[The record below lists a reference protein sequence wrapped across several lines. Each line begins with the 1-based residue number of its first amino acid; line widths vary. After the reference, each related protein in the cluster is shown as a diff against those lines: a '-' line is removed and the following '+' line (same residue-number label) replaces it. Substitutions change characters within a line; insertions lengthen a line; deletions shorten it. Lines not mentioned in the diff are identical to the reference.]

1 MSQKRNLHLS
11 LLSFLA
17 LGATAQNSV
26 TTAFDSHEATEI
38 PHTDVFFDILQDGVS
53 MPVEWGLDTAWPSS
67 ENMIRGTRYIGASN
81 LSVAR
86 VSFQPWQTVTTPG
99 SLPGTLLTNLTERM
113 NIVGLIGH
121 PVNIMLNS
129 DPGDGTNLPATYRGN
144 PTTWANLIDA
154 TAAEVERK
162 GYTVV
167 SASPF
172 NEPDYGWGQGSKEDF
187 LEIAKLLKDKT
198 KYPRFENIRISGG
211 NTLNCDEAHTWYD
224 FLKDY
229 LDEGNTHQLAGD
241 FAHYADFFTKVTTDG
256 KHATADELHNVMEAM
271 VGSEYGMQ
279 TGVWWG
285 TAERTRG
292 EFCRATFGKRLAYAE
307 NRNRW
312 TAASVYR
319 NPDGEVS
326 GFVGSSERQAQPSTY
341 RFVSTARDVY
351 FDGYGPTREYIM
363 KMPGGYSYQNGQTN
377 AEGMV
382 RVTWGEDVAPA
393 INGTYAIMNQA
404 TLKVIGIK
412 GGSAAL
418 ATDIVQQTHMS
429 TLAWQ
434 KWVVEPVPNNIV
446 GDFSYYFI
454 TSARDGLSMDVLDWS
469 LDPTR
474 IITYTHNK
482 GSNQQWYLEYD
493 GDGYFHIRSR
503 HSTLCLEVA
512 DGSTSENAQI
522 RQAEYANEPR
532 QKWRLIPVDA
542 PCETDAPSAPTGLHA
557 TATPGTVKLSWNA
570 SPEPDV
576 EGYVIL
582 RAEGDSEEY
591 NTIGRNVKGT
601 EFIDNTALP
610 EISYRYKI
618 AATDRSLNRSSCST
632 SVETSPTGSAALLAQ
647 YTFEDITDD
656 VTANGYKLHA
666 YGNPAYD
673 TGRTGAKSIKLNGSN
688 NYLKLPYTLGQQK
701 EMTLTAWV
709 RWNGGSAWQ
718 RIFDFG
724 NGENE
729 YFFLTPSNGSKMRLV
744 QKDGGAEQM
753 IETDKLPVGE
763 WTHIAVTIGDDAVR
777 LYVNGILAADAPAS
791 QVSLRPSDY
800 NPTLNYIGRS
810 QFIADP
816 LFSGVIDDLRIYNY
830 PLSAEQVSQA
840 MSGGT
845 VGIGTVTDT
854 ESPREIK
861 TIEYYN
867 LQGQRISEP
876 AMNGVTVVRTVFTD
890 GTSSV
895 SKMAK

>member
-1 MSQKRNLHLS
+1 MSKKRNLHLS
-11 LLSFLA
+11 LLSLLA
-17 LGATAQNSV
+17 MTATAQ
-26 TTAFDSHEATEI
+26 TQTPTAFDSHKATDI
-38 PHTDVFFDILQDGVS
+38 PHTDVFFDIYQEGTS

-67 ENMIRGTRYIGASN
+67 ENMIRGSRFIGASN

-86 VSFQPWQTVTTPG
+86 VSFQPWQTVTTAG
-99 SLPGTLLTNLTERM
+99 TLPPTLLTNLNERM

-129 DPGDGTNLPATYRGN
+129 DPGDGSLPDSYKGN
-144 PTTWANLIDA
+144 PASWADLIDA
-154 TAAEVERK
+154 TAAEVQSK

-187 LEIAKLLKDKT
+187 LEIAKLLKDNT
-198 KYPRFENIRISGG
+198 KYPRFANIRISGG
-211 NTLNCDEAHTWYD
+211 NTLNCDEAYAWYSY
-224 FLKDY
+224 LKEY

-241 FAHYADFFTKVTTDG
+241 FDHYADFFSEVIADG

-285 TAERTRG
+285 SAERTRG
-292 EFCRATFGKRLAYAE
+292 EFCRATFGKRIAYAE
-307 NRNRW
+307 NRTRW

-319 NPDGEVS
+319 NPEGEIN

-341 RFVSTARDVY
+341 RFVSTTHDVY

-363 KMPGGYSYQNGQTN
+363 SMPGGYSYQNGQTN

-382 RVTWGEDVAPA
+382 RISWGEDVAPA

-412 GGSAAL
+412 GGATAL

-429 TLAWQ
+429 TLPWQ
-434 KWVVEPVPNNIV
+434 KWVVEPVPNDIV

-482 GSNQQWYLEYD
+482 GANQQWYLEYD

-503 HSTLCLEVA
+503 HSTLCLEVT
-512 DGSTSENAQI
+512 DGSTAENVQI
-522 RQAEYANEPR
+522 CQAEYADEPR

-542 PCETDAPSAPTGLHA
+542 PCETDAPSAPTGLRA
-557 TATPGTVKLSWNA
+557 TAAPGTVKLEWTA
-570 SPEPDV
+570 SPESDV

-582 RAEGDSEEY
+582 RSEGNSEEY
-591 NTIGRNVKGT
+591 NTIGRDIIGT

-610 EISYRYKI
+610 GISYRYKV
-618 AATDRSLNRSSCST
+618 AATDRSLNRSGCSGT
-632 SVETSPTGSAALLAQ
+632 VEASPTGSPALLAH
-647 YTFEDITDD
+647 YTFEDSTEDMTSNGFTPQ
-656 VTANGYKLHA
+656 TA
-666 YGNPAYD
+666 GNCQYD
-673 TGRTGAKSIKLNGSN
+673 SGKIGTKSLKFNGSD
-688 NYLKLPYTLGQQK
+688 NYLKLPYTLGQQ
-701 EMTLTAWV
+701 EELTVTAWV
-709 RWNGGSAWQ
+709 KWNGGSAWQ

-724 NGENE
+724 NGENQ
-729 YFFLTPSNGSKMRLV
+729 YLFLTPSNGSRMRLV
-744 QKDGGAEQM
+744 QKDFGEEQVL
-753 IETDKLPVGE
+753 ETDRLTAGE
-763 WTHIAVTIGDDAVR
+763 CTHIAATIGNDAVK
-777 LYVNGILAADAPAS
+777 LYVNGAIVAEAPSS
-791 QVSLRPSDY
+791 QVSLRPSGY
-800 NPTLNYIGRS
+800 KPVLNYIGRS

-816 LFSGVIDDLRIYNY
+816 LFNGSIDDFRIYNY
-830 PLSAEQVSQA
+830 PLSSEQVSQA
-840 MSGGT
+840 MAGGT
-845 VGIGTVTDT
+845 VGIDTVIDT
-854 ESPREIK
+854 ASPREIK
-861 TIEYYN
+861 SVEYYN
-867 LQGQRISEP
+867 LQGQRLSEP
-876 AMNGVTVVRTVFTD
+876 SNVGMTVIRTVYTD
-890 GTSSV
+890 GTSTV
-895 SKMAK
+895 TKHIK